1 MLETV
6 KTSIPAKCYF
16 IEGQERCFRGL
27 KEEDDSSRDL
37 RFELQVCALCVLG
50 EMLAELRYLT
60 KPKSEGEAEE
70 RKRKDKRRR
79 AELSRSKTY

>member
-1 MLETV
+1 MQMKTETV
-6 KTSIPAKCYF
+6 PVSLAAKCYF

-37 RFELQVCALCVLG
+37 RFELQVCSLCVLG
-50 EMLAELRYLT
+50 EVLAEMKYLN

-70 RKRKDKRRR
+70 RKKKDRKRRADLAR
-79 AELSRSKTY
+79 G

>member
-1 MLETV
+1 MLKVETV
-6 KTSIPAKCYF
+6 KVSLPAKCYF

-27 KEEDDSSRDL
+27 KEEEDTSRDL

-50 EMLAELRYLT
+50 EVLAELKYLN

-70 RKRKDKRRR
+70 RKKKDKKRR
-79 AELSRSKTY
+79 AALGRA